1 MKSIKGILLKEA
13 KRMVKRPSFLPRKG
27 DILVQ
32 ILKAKQVLCMIYTTD
47 NSNLV
52 NSGQKGR
59 KNGEVIKKPNCTVDV
74 INT

>member
-1 MKSIKGILLKEA
+1 
-13 KRMVKRPSFLPRKG
+13 MVKRQSFLPRKG

-32 ILKAKQVLCMIYTTD
+32 ILKAKEVLCMIYTTH
-47 NSNLV
+47 NSKLM

-59 KNGEVIKKPNCTVDV
+59 EDEEVIMKPNCTVDV